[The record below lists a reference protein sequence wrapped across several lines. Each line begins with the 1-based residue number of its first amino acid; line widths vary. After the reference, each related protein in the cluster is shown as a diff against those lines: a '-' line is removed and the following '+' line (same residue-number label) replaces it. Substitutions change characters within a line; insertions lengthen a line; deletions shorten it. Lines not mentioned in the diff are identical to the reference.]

1 MSSQNIV
8 YECSRGNADQQISN
22 SEWINTWNEGIELK
36 RGDTVRLLGS
46 FISEAGDGD
55 DIAINEDTKFT
66 MEFEPYINAETVNFG
81 GPTHAG
87 FAGNFQ
93 IKLGDIAQPA
103 YSTDNFGSEPPYT
116 PFDLEAQLTA
126 PIPIDQ
132 CKRIATDRFNY
143 RKNYGAH
150 VSLPYNFPNSDAVKI
165 GCYMD
170 TSSGT
175 PAAADMTAENL
186 IPGTLSEFNQL
197 NLSQEFRVAHLCK
210 LIEFP
215 LFHGLKFFT
224 TGGATHTHSFD
235 PADIIQVGDY
245 ISTYHI
251 GGFPVQLTP
260 GANATMN
267 NLTNDTDFGGV
278 QWTAG
283 PQSMVGRVIATKY
296 RTKQIYDPNNNITN
310 PMEFLQ
316 VYVQDWI
323 NPGQYKFE
331 NEKIGTTQAPRHG
344 APEKKN
350 GYNTCRN
357 ANKINGNL
365 NARNMGGAFMS
376 PASPSNLA
384 DVASYYYN
392 LNNSFTVGQNQEM
405 QNFTDFNRTLE
416 GCTNLGLSFPWAGKG
431 SWRWFLANCP
441 DLTVADYPVTMCS
454 SWVEFT
460 SALTGVIA
468 DGFGRNQLAMTLGDN
483 FLIIDSAFSF
493 QELRTTYYNIS
504 SPCYTDS
511 TAPFYIGNIENIEE
525 VPRDPNFSNQNAA
538 HYYRI
543 TISAPLAGDYAINT
557 IDFHYQRQ
565 LGGWDWKLWNFTY
578 KYGAED
584 VLGGGGVTDHI
595 EYIDSKNWNDVGAVV
610 TLDPN
615 NDNQIYKNPANPAF
629 IKRLYCPYKEQAV
642 ESPNKVRNLKGG
654 TWGANNVTYPGTFA
668 TGASGKNAGDVAHTR
683 LRHIFGQS
691 PPYLGGGD
699 MRSATDRAQV
709 FPYSLGLGPFESKYY
724 EVNGYNESCNSV
736 YFQTEDGSGEFHE
749 PGGATNPTL
758 ADKMWKEDLL
768 YIKKYKTEFNIPAGF
783 YQNQRM
789 ADLINEQLHYP
800 TDEYYQKVGTNT
812 TVGNRERALTSGN
825 NVVWGNFIHTYIPEV
840 SFGFIPYTPQAAAQ
854 ANNTDFPDSIT
865 ENCNSVLFSYGTDLL
880 NPIQSINSEQYSY
893 YTVPYTHKADGTAF
907 PQNNSVYCFRL
918 IGSRIAQTSFSDQM
932 DQINPSQLINN
943 RNLDVLTDNFGQEAG
958 GTPEMSFIFYQNRG
972 YKNRLMY
979 GGAAKCWV
987 GAVNP
992 TFSFD
997 TEELLYNW
1005 TFLYTPYRPATDES
1019 GSTLTLVGGLSVPSA
1034 IINTTNSGEITD
1046 SLSGI
1051 YINNLVSSQI
1061 SADNTTALFDLFNNG
1076 FPVPI
1081 QNYVNK
1087 ARLFWNKLGFTN
1099 LLLDSYNTG
1108 TLNLPYIY
1116 LSENSVIGN
1125 MLRNHALVDISA
1137 NGANPAK
1144 SYCSLWAP
1152 PVQFAIICESNQ
1164 KFGDTKPLYAST
1176 PFYLIGS
1183 SFPAKEY
1190 YGGAGSKL
1198 PVIGVCSRQFSS
1210 FGFTFDLSE
1219 SAITYTIDHD
1229 TTITSIHTKI
1239 YNNDFSTPENLDP
1252 NSAVIYVI
1260 TRNNYYPEMDPED
1273 LQIATKDMISQNPTP
1288 DLTPLYLTPDR
1299 EIYYSAPL
1307 FMDSDDSDFEN

>member
-1 MSSQNIV
+1 MSSQNLV
-8 YECSRGNADQQISN
+8 YECSRGNADHQISN

-55 DIAINEDTKFT
+55 DIAIDEDTKFT
-66 MEFEPYINAETVNFG
+66 MEFEPYLNAETVNFG

-87 FAGNFQ
+87 FAGDFQ

-116 PFDLEAQLTA
+116 PNDLEAQDVS
-126 PIPIDQ
+126 PIPMNQ
-132 CKRIATDRFNY
+132 AKRIATDRFNY

-150 VSLPYNFPNSDAVKI
+150 VSLPYQYPVADAVKI

-170 TSSGT
+170 TSTGSPT
-175 PAAADMTAENL
+175 AADMTSENL
-186 IPGTLSEFNQL
+186 VPGTLSEFNQL
-197 NLSQEFRVAHLCK
+197 NLSQEFRIAHLCK
-210 LIEFP
+210 LIELH

-235 PADIIQVGDY
+235 PADIIQAGDY

-251 GGFPVQLTP
+251 GAFPTQLTP
-260 GANATMN
+260 GAPATMD
-267 NLTNDTDFGGV
+267 NLALNTDFGGV

-283 PQSMVGRVIATKY
+283 PQSMVGKVLATKF
-296 RTKQIYDPNNNITN
+296 KIKNIYDPNANFTA

-316 VYVQDWI
+316 IYVQDWI

-331 NEKIGTTQAPRHG
+331 NELIEGTKAPRHG

-357 ANKINGNL
+357 ANKLTGNL
-365 NARNMGGAFMS
+365 NGRNTGGAFTA
-376 PASPSNLA
+376 PGTANLA
-384 DVASYYYN
+384 DVAPYYYN
-392 LNNSFTVGQNQEM
+392 LNNSFTLGENQEM

-416 GCTNLGLSFPWAGKG
+416 GCTNLGLAFPWAGKG
-431 SWRWFLANCP
+431 SWRKFLANCP
-441 DLTVADYPVTMCS
+441 DLSIADYPVTMCS

-483 FLIIDSAFSF
+483 FLIIDSAFSY
-493 QELRTTYYNIS
+493 QELRNTYYNLN

-525 VPRDPNFSNQNAA
+525 VARQPNFANQTAN
-538 HYYRI
+538 HYYKI

-584 VLGGGGVTDHI
+584 VLGGGGVTDRI
-595 EYIDSKNWNDVGAVV
+595 EYIDSKNWNDVGAIV

-615 NDNQIYKNPANPAF
+615 DDNHRYKEPANPAY

-642 ESPNKVRNLKGG
+642 ASPNTVRNMNGG

-668 TGASGKNAGDVAHTR
+668 TGASGKNAGDVSHPR

-709 FPYSLGLGPFESKYY
+709 FPYSLGLGPFESRYY
-724 EVNGYNESCNSV
+724 EINGYNECCNSV
-736 YFQTEDGSGEFHE
+736 YFQTEDGSGEFHQ
-749 PGGATNPTL
+749 PGGVTSPTL
-758 ADKMWKEDLL
+758 ADKIWKEDLL

-789 ADLINEQLHYP
+789 ADLIDEQLHYS
-800 TDEYYQKVGTNT
+800 TEDYYQKVGNNT

-825 NVVWGNFIHTYIPEV
+825 NVIWGNFIHSYIPEV
-840 SFGFIPYTPQAAAQ
+840 SYGFIPYTTEASIE
-854 ANNTDFPDSIT
+854 ANNSDFPDPIT
-865 ENCNSVLFSYGTDLL
+865 DNCNSLIFDYGTNLL
-880 NPIQSINSEQYSY
+880 NPVQVVNSDQYAY
-893 YTVPYTHKADGTAF
+893 YTVPYTHKADGSAY
-907 PQNNSVYCFRL
+907 PQNKSVYCFRL
-918 IGSRIAQTSFSDQM
+918 IGSRIIQTSFSDQM
-932 DQINPSQLINN
+932 DQINPSQIINN
-943 RNLDVLTDNFGQEAG
+943 RNMDVLAATFGQEAG
-958 GTPEMSFIFYQNRG
+958 GTPENSFIYYQNRG

-979 GGAAKCWV
+979 GGSAKCWV

-997 TEELLYNW
+997 VEQLLYSW

-1019 GSTLTLVGGLSVPSA
+1019 GSTLTMVGGLSVPSA
-1034 IINTTNSGEITD
+1034 IINTLNSGEITD

-1051 YINNLVSSQI
+1051 YINNLAGSQI
-1061 SADNTTALFDLFNNG
+1061 SATNTTPQFDLFNNG
-1076 FPVPI
+1076 FAVAIPD
-1081 QNYVNK
+1081 YVNK
-1087 ARLFWNKLGFTN
+1087 ARSFWNKLGFTN
-1099 LLLDSYNTG
+1099 QLLDSYNTG

-1116 LSENSVIGN
+1116 LSENSVIGDL
-1125 MLRNHALVDISA
+1125 LRNHALVDISA
-1137 NGANPAK
+1137 NGSNPAK

-1152 PVQFAIICESNQ
+1152 PIQYAIICESNSR
-1164 KFGDTKPLYAST
+1164 FGDTKPLYAST

-1239 YNNDFSTPENLDP
+1239 YNNDFSSPKNLDP

-1260 TRNNYYPEMDPED
+1260 TKNNYYPEMIQED
-1273 LQIATKDMISQNPTP
+1273 LETATQDMISQNPTP
-1288 DLTPLYLTPDR
+1288 DLSPLFLNPDR
-1299 EIYYSAPL
+1299 QIYYSAPL
-1307 FMDSDDSDFEN
+1307 FMESDDSDFDD

>member
-1 MSSQNIV
+1 MSSQNLV
-8 YECSRGNADQQISN
+8 YECSRGNADHQISN

-55 DIAINEDTKFT
+55 DIAIDEDTKFT
-66 MEFEPYINAETVNFG
+66 MEFEPYLNAETVNFG

-87 FAGNFQ
+87 FAGDFQ

-116 PFDLEAQLTA
+116 PNDLEAQDVS
-126 PIPIDQ
+126 PIPMNQ
-132 CKRIATDRFNY
+132 AKRIATDRFNY

-150 VSLPYNFPNSDAVKI
+150 VSLPYQYPVADAVKI

-170 TSSGT
+170 TSTGSPT
-175 PAAADMTAENL
+175 AADMTSENL
-186 IPGTLSEFNQL
+186 VPGTLSEFNQL
-197 NLSQEFRVAHLCK
+197 NLSQEFRIAHLCK
-210 LIEFP
+210 LIELP

-235 PADIIQVGDY
+235 PADIIQAGDY

-251 GGFPVQLTP
+251 GAFPTQLTP
-260 GANATMN
+260 GAPATMD
-267 NLTNDTDFGGV
+267 NLALNTDFGGV

-283 PQSMVGRVIATKY
+283 PQSMVGKVLATKF
-296 RTKQIYDPNNNITN
+296 KIKNIYDPNANFTA

-316 VYVQDWI
+316 IYVQDWI

-331 NEKIGTTQAPRHG
+331 NELIEGTKAPRHG

-357 ANKINGNL
+357 ANKLTGNL
-365 NARNMGGAFMS
+365 NGRNTGGAFTA
-376 PASPSNLA
+376 PGTANLA
-384 DVASYYYN
+384 DVAPYYYN
-392 LNNSFTVGQNQEM
+392 LNNSFTLGENQEM

-416 GCTNLGLSFPWAGKG
+416 GCTNLGLAFPWAGKG
-431 SWRWFLANCP
+431 SWRKFLANCP
-441 DLTVADYPVTMCS
+441 DLSIADYPVTMCS

-483 FLIIDSAFSF
+483 FLIIDSAFSY
-493 QELRTTYYNIS
+493 QELRNTYYNLN

-525 VPRDPNFSNQNAA
+525 VARQPNFANQTAN
-538 HYYRI
+538 HYYKI

-584 VLGGGGVTDHI
+584 VLGGGGVTDRI
-595 EYIDSKNWNDVGAVV
+595 EYIDSKNWNDVGAIV

-615 NDNQIYKNPANPAF
+615 DDNHIYKNPANPAY

-642 ESPNKVRNLKGG
+642 ASPNTVRNMNGG

-668 TGASGKNAGDVAHTR
+668 TGASGKNAGDVSHPR

-709 FPYSLGLGPFESKYY
+709 FPYSLGLGPFESRYY
-724 EVNGYNESCNSV
+724 EINGYNECCNSV
-736 YFQTEDGSGEFHE
+736 YFQTEDGSGEFHQ
-749 PGGATNPTL
+749 PGGVTSPTL
-758 ADKMWKEDLL
+758 ADKIWKEDLL

-789 ADLINEQLHYP
+789 ADLIDEQLHYS
-800 TDEYYQKVGTNT
+800 TEDYYQKVGNNT

-825 NVVWGNFIHTYIPEV
+825 NVIWGNFIHSYIPEV
-840 SFGFIPYTPQAAAQ
+840 SYGFIPYTTEASIE
-854 ANNTDFPDSIT
+854 ANNSDFPDPIT
-865 ENCNSVLFSYGTDLL
+865 DNCNSLIFDYGTNLL
-880 NPIQSINSEQYSY
+880 NPVQVVNSDQYAY
-893 YTVPYTHKADGTAF
+893 YTVPYTHKADGSAY
-907 PQNNSVYCFRL
+907 PQNKSVYCFRL
-918 IGSRIAQTSFSDQM
+918 IGSRIIQTSFSDQM
-932 DQINPSQLINN
+932 DQINPSQIINN
-943 RNLDVLTDNFGQEAG
+943 RNMDVLAATFGQEAG
-958 GTPEMSFIFYQNRG
+958 GTPENSFIYYQNRG

-979 GGAAKCWV
+979 GGSAKCWV

-997 TEELLYNW
+997 VEQLLYSW

-1019 GSTLTLVGGLSVPSA
+1019 GSTLTMVGGLSVPSA
-1034 IINTTNSGEITD
+1034 IINTLNSGEITD

-1051 YINNLVSSQI
+1051 YINNLAGSQI
-1061 SADNTTALFDLFNNG
+1061 SATNTTPQFDLFNNG
-1076 FPVPI
+1076 FAVAIPD
-1081 QNYVNK
+1081 YVNK
-1087 ARLFWNKLGFTN
+1087 ARSFWNKLGFTN
-1099 LLLDSYNTG
+1099 QLLDSYNTG

-1116 LSENSVIGN
+1116 LSENSVIGDL
-1125 MLRNHALVDISA
+1125 LRNHALVDISA
-1137 NGANPAK
+1137 NGSNPAK

-1152 PVQFAIICESNQ
+1152 PIQYAIICESNSR
-1164 KFGDTKPLYAST
+1164 FGDTKPLYAST

-1239 YNNDFSTPENLDP
+1239 YNNDFSSPKNLDP

-1260 TRNNYYPEMDPED
+1260 TKNNYYPEMIQED
-1273 LQIATKDMISQNPTP
+1273 LETATQDMISQNPTP
-1288 DLTPLYLTPDR
+1288 DLSPLFLNPDR
-1299 EIYYSAPL
+1299 QIYYSAPL
-1307 FMDSDDSDFEN
+1307 FMESDDSDFDD